1 MRMSNS
7 IRRLKPALLLLGLAA
22 TATLGGTAA
31 GLANDGGSFAS
42 QAIARGYEIAPVKL
56 NLNGLDRNL
65 VGLGSYLANSPGG
78 CNDCHTNP
86 PFAPGGDPFK
96 GQKERINIAGYL
108 AGGTSFGPGI
118 VSPNITPDAKRRPA
132 GLTFDEFLKVFR
144 TGHDPDQPK
153 RLLQV
158 MPWPG
163 FGKMLTSDIRAIYQ
177 YLKAIPS
184 IKTHHES

>member
-1 MRMSNS
+1 MRMSNGIS
-7 IRRLKPALLLLGLAA
+7 RLKPALLLLGLAA

-96 GQKERINIAGYL
+96 GQKERINI
-108 AGGTSFGPGI
+108 
-118 VSPNITPDAKRRPA
+118 
-132 GLTFDEFLKVFR
+132 
-144 TGHDPDQPK
+144 
-153 RLLQV
+153 
-158 MPWPG
+158 
-163 FGKMLTSDIRAIYQ
+163 
-177 YLKAIPS
+177 
-184 IKTHHES
+184 